1 MERHKSVKLE
11 KNNTTFVKKNPFVSW
26 LLHWQLVGGLWLFQI
41 KWDGKAQQFW
51 TCSRLD
57 FQSCPEVI
65 HRFGNGVCCWVCC
78 CEEHIMKIWFLE
90 FPSADFFVSIT
101 KCRYFCFHWK
111 TLWYH
116 CVIVHDLS
124 HYLRSR
130 PPPRFARY
138 KAQMAE
144 EAKKLCEKYNVN
156 AKGSQAINRWLLELL
171 GFPLTLFLR

>member
-65 HRFGNGVCCWVCC
+65 HRFGNGVCCCVCC
-78 CEEHIMKIWFLE
+78 CEEHIWKYGFLN
-90 FPSADFFVSIT
+90 FLVLFLWVLRSADIFVFT
-101 KCRYFCFHWK
+101 GR
-111 TLWYH
+111 H
-116 CVIVHDLS
+116 CDTTVWLFMI
-124 HYLRSR
+124 YLTISSLY
-130 PPPRFARY
+130 PPRFARY

-144 EAKKLCEKYNVN
+144 EAKKLCEKYNVT